1 MNGHRESLHRI
12 WQAGVAAVGGKACVL
27 HALREIAPPQPDLI
41 LSVGK
46 ASVPMCEAA
55 LEYYGAAIP
64 ALAVAKYGHGA
75 RSNDL
80 PMRILEAG
88 HPTPDENSLI
98 AGAALLEAASS
109 AGPDAHLLLL
119 VSGGASALA
128 EAPLGLTLAEI
139 RAENQRML
147 AEGLDIHAIN
157 ARRRSYSRI
166 KGGGL
171 LAGFAGRRADVLAI
185 SDVAGDSLAVIGS
198 GIGLCPGCDGLSC
211 QERVIASNA
220 IARAACARQ
229 AAEMGWRVVANEE
242 ALHDDVVR
250 LAPLIARRLVEGP
263 AGVTILGGEPTV
275 HLPPN
280 PGNGGRAQALA
291 LGLARE
297 LDGVSGVSL
306 LVAGTDGTDGPGHAA
321 GAFADCSIWGSR
333 PGGAAALANADSGSW
348 LAQADSLFVSG
359 PTGTNVMDLLI
370 AIRD

>member
-1 MNGHRESLHRI
+1 MSGHRETLRQI

-27 HALREIAPPQPDLI
+27 HALGEIAPPPPNLI

-46 ASVPMCEAA
+46 ASLPMCEAA
-55 LEYYGAAIP
+55 LEYFGAAIP
-64 ALAVAKYGHGA
+64 ALVVAKYGHVA
-75 RSNDL
+75 RTNDL
-80 PMRILEAG
+80 PVRVIEAG
-88 HPTPDENSLI
+88 HPTPDENSLT
-98 AGAALLEAASS
+98 AGAALLEAACG
-109 AGPDAHLLLL
+109 AKPGDRLLLL

-128 EAPLGLTLAEI
+128 EVPLGLTLEEI
-139 RAENQRML
+139 RVENQRML

-171 LAGFAGRRADVLAI
+171 LAAFAGGCADVLAI

-198 GIGLCPGCDGLSC
+198 GIGLCPDREDMTCSG
-211 QERVIASNA
+211 RVIASNA
-220 IARAACARQ
+220 IARAACARS
-229 AAEMGWRVVANEE
+229 AAESGWRVVANDE
-242 ALHDDVVR
+242 ALHEDVFQ
-250 LAPLIARRLVEGP
+250 LAPAIARRLIDGP

-275 HLPPN
+275 HLPPD

-291 LGLARE
+291 LALARE
-297 LDGVSGVSL
+297 LDGEPGVSL

-321 GAFADCSIWGSR
+321 GAFADSRTWQSR
-333 PGGAAALANADSGSW
+333 PGGVDALARADSGSW
-348 LAQADSLFVSG
+348 LADAGSLFISG